1 MTYIVL
7 EMQTNDGT
15 TALVPPA
22 IYTTRQEA
30 ESKYHLILTA
40 AAVSQIEEH
49 AATILTGDGRL
60 VRNECYHHPKTVT
73 PVEVEEGEN

>member
-7 EMQTNDGT
+7 EMQTNNGT

-30 ESKYHLILTA
+30 ESKYHLILTS

-49 AATILTGDGRL
+49 AASILTGDGRL
-60 VRNECYHHPKTVT
+60 VRNECYRHPKIAEIT
-73 PVEVEEGEN
+73 EQEGEN